1 MNDTSLKKLEYHK
14 IIEMLEKKA
23 SSSLGKKLAGQLLP
37 SSNFAAIKERQAE
50 TSEAVLIRRYEGSM
64 PLAGIIDCFDAISFA
79 EKSGLLSQE
88 DLGKIRENLY
98 AAKNINIFFKRNFQY
113 EIPLLKELAGKIY
126 PLRDLELALEKIL
139 DEDNQIKDSASD
151 LLWSIRRKKKAL
163 HEKIRA
169 KLDSMVR
176 NPNTIKYLQENIIT
190 SRQGRYVLPVKLEYR
205 QQVPGMVHDQSA
217 SGATLF
223 IEPAAV
229 VDFNNDLKKL
239 DLEEEEEIKRILLE
253 ISGQVGLEAATLRSN
268 LEHLAKL
275 DFIMAKGNLST
286 DMEAIEPEIKEEE
299 KLNFKG
305 GRHPLISLDQVVPIS
320 LNLGHDFDALVVTG
334 PNTGGKT
341 VSIKTS
347 GLFVLMAQS
356 GLHLPAEKAQMGIF
370 KKVYCDIGDEQSIE
384 QSLSTFSSHMTNII
398 EIINQADDKSLILLD
413 ELGAGTDPSEGA
425 NLAIAIIS
433 YFLEKK
439 AKIIATTHYGDLKIF
454 AYNTDRVENASVE
467 FDTVSLRPTY
477 RLLIG
482 VPGKSNALEI
492 ARRLG
497 LKEEI
502 ILAAQAMVSN
512 EDEDVSSL
520 IEKLEKEAFYG
531 QRNFEASQLKL
542 AQAEERLAQ
551 VELMQKDLMEK
562 EAGILKKAQEE
573 AYKIVREAKEEA
585 QEKIKEI
592 REIQEADKLRALEL
606 AQNFRKE
613 MEEKEGGLYKNL
625 VQAKKGH
632 KKISDEELMPG
643 VEVLVPKFNQRGTVL
658 EIADQEVLLQLGI
671 IKMKLDKKDISL
683 LEKKSEKIK
692 KTGLSKLK
700 DEKVLSVKTEID
712 LRGLTVEE
720 AEDLVDKYL
729 DDAKIAGL
737 PQVSLIHGKG
747 TGALRA
753 GLTDFLKGHPSVKRS
768 RLGSSQEG
776 GHGVTVV
783 EIK

>member
-1 MNDTSLKKLEYHK
+1 MNEASFKKLEYHK

-23 SSSLGKKLAGQLLP
+23 SSSLGKGLAGELLP
-37 SSNFAAIKERQAE
+37 VSDFALIKERQAE

-64 PLAGIIDCFDAISFA
+64 PLAGIVDSFDAISFA
-79 EKSGLLSQE
+79 EKSGILSQE

-113 EIPLLKELAGKIY
+113 EIPLLKEIAGNIC
-126 PLRDLELALEKIL
+126 PLRELELALEKIL

-151 LLWSIRRKKKAL
+151 LLWSIRRKKKNL

-169 KLDSMVR
+169 KLDSMIR
-176 NPNTIKYLQENIIT
+176 NPNTLKYLQENIIT

-229 VDFNNDLKKL
+229 VDFNNNLKKL
-239 DLEEEEEIKRILLE
+239 DFEEQEEIKKILLE
-253 ISGQVGLEAATLRSN
+253 ISGQVGLEAPTLRSN
-268 LEHLAKL
+268 LKLLARL
-275 DFIMAKGNLST
+275 DFIMAKGSMST
-286 DMEAIEPEIKEEE
+286 DMEAIEPEIMEEE
-299 KLNFKG
+299 RLSFKG
-305 GRHPLISLDQVVPIS
+305 GRHPLIPLAQVVPIS
-320 LNLGHDFDALVVTG
+320 LDLGGDFDALVITG

-341 VSIKTS
+341 VSIKTA

-370 KKVYCDIGDEQSIE
+370 NKVFCDIGDEQSIE

-398 EIINQADDKSLILLD
+398 EIINQADEKSLILLD

-433 YFLEKK
+433 YFLKKK

-454 AYNTDRVENASVE
+454 AYNTNRVENASVE

-502 ILAAQAMVSN
+502 ILDAQSMVSH
-512 EDEDVSSL
+512 EEEDVSSL

-551 VELMQKDLMEK
+551 VELLQKELMEK
-562 EAGILKKAQEE
+562 EAKILKKAQEE

-592 REIQEADKLRALEL
+592 KESQEADKSRALEL
-606 AQNFRKE
+606 AQAFRKE
-613 MEEKEGGLYKNL
+613 MEEKEGGLYKDI
-625 VQAKKGH
+625 VKSKPGH
-632 KKISDEELMPG
+632 KKISKEDLIAG

-658 EIADQEVLLQLGI
+658 EVDGDEVLLQLGI
-671 IKMKLDKKDISL
+671 IKMKLDKKDITL
-683 LEKKSEKIK
+683 VEKTPEKAK
-692 KTGLSKLK
+692 RTGLSQLK
-700 DEKVLSVKTEID
+700 DEKILSVKTEID

-737 PQVSLIHGKG
+737 GQVSLIHGKG
-747 TGALRA
+747 TGALRT
-753 GLTDFLKGHPSVKRS
+753 GLTEFLKGHPSVKKS
-768 RLGSSQEG
+768 RLGSGQEG